1 MMAKIVSTPF
11 GFSLTHRD
19 LEVSAKA
26 LLLSKNISTSNL
38 IARCEGGGFW
48 GDTDLKKQIL
58 YIWRI
63 KEMSWIFWCAQ
74 QQVIDLQIFTLATAQ
89 RRHFLFLNVM
99 LRKSST
105 TIFTLQFFKA
115 LLGNCFLEKVEC
127 TGLITYF
134 KLADFPQVFEI
145 GRKMIHYSWKMPL
158 ID

>member
-1 MMAKIVSTPF
+1 MAKIVSTPF

-105 TIFTLQFFKA
+105 TIFTLQFLRRYSAIVFWKKLNA
-115 LLGNCFLEKVEC
+115 RGWS
-127 TGLITYF
+127 LI
-134 KLADFPQVFEI
+134 L
-145 GRKMIHYSWKMPL
+145 SWQTFHKSL
-158 ID
+158 K